1 MFTITPIVI
10 SSFISTVVLAI
21 NTSIAWKYYRQERSG
36 YYFSLF
42 TASLAFW
49 GVMVTLGYAAV
60 PLQLKVFF
68 AVLDAWGY
76 RTAEA
81 FLFLFA
87 LCFAGY
93 EHIAEKKWIKAIA
106 LFQILSHALL
116 ASTNQWHGL
125 IWKDFIPQANNVVL
139 FVHGPAFS
147 LTVITGY
154 SLALIDM
161 ILFVIASFQGSNII
175 KRQARLLI
183 TAFLVQ
189 TFLNVAY
196 NIDLFGMPGVDWT
209 SIASAF
215 TNVFVLWALSGQR
228 LLDINPIARNKLINN
243 LSDGMIAL
251 DLKNRIIDIN
261 RSAAEILGNGEDALL
276 GKNLEDIFP
285 RFSSELREAPEKEVK
300 FELHI
305 NDQRFYDT
313 LISPL
318 RDEWPKGLVGR
329 LIILRDITELKQ
341 KELRLLQLHKAVEQS
356 PVSVVITDIQGNIEY
371 INPHFSQLTGYA
383 LDEVMGKNPRII
395 QSGDTTPET
404 YDEMWKTIRSGKVW
418 RGEVWNKKKNGEP
431 YCEVEIIAPV
441 IDSDGTIVN
450 YIAIKEDVT
459 AEKESDAKLH
469 EAYVKLEEQMKEI
482 QGLQDE
488 LREQAIRDP
497 LTKLHNRH
505 YLKETLSR
513 ELSRAMR
520 EKYPVS
526 FLLLDIDHFKHVN
539 DTYGHAAGDFVL
551 RDLADHLAEFTR
563 TGDIVCRYG
572 GEEFLV
578 AFPNTKE
585 LDAFLIADRLRES
598 IQESPI
604 YVDHNMISI
613 TISAGISE
621 FPTHGQYET
630 LVLETADKALYHAK
644 HNGRNQVVL
653 WSKIKAPF

>member
-10 SSFISTVVLAI
+10 SCLISTVVLTI
-21 NTSIAWKYYRQERSG
+21 NTFIAWQRRQERSG

-76 RTAEA
+76 RTAEV

-93 EHIAEKKWIKAIA
+93 EHIAEKKWIKAYA
-106 LFQILSHALL
+106 VFHLLAHTLL

-125 IWKDFIPQANNVVL
+125 TWKDFIPQANNVVL
-139 FVHGPAFS
+139 FVHGPAMA
-147 LTVITGY
+147 LTIFTGY
-154 SLALIDM
+154 SLSLIDM

-183 TAFLVQ
+183 TAYLVQ
-189 TFLNVAY
+189 TFLNFAY

-215 TNVFVLWALSGQR
+215 TNIFVLWALSGQK

-261 RSAAEILGNGEDALL
+261 RSAAEVLGNTEDALL
-276 GKNLEDIFP
+276 GKKLEEVFP
-285 RFSSELREAPEKEVK
+285 RFSSELSEAPEKEVN
-300 FELHI
+300 FELSI
-305 NDQRFYDT
+305 GDNRYYDA

-318 RDEWPKGLVGR
+318 REEWPKGLVGR
-329 LIILRDITELKQ
+329 LIILRDVTERKQ
-341 KELRLLQLHKAVEQS
+341 NELRLLQLHKAVEQS
-356 PVSVVITDIQGNIEY
+356 PVSVVLTDINGNIEY
-371 INPHFSQLTGYA
+371 VNPFFTKLTGYD
-383 LDEVMGKNPRII
+383 LNEVLGKNPRMI
-395 QSGDTTPET
+395 QSGDTSPET
-404 YDEMWKTIRSGKVW
+404 YELMWQTIRSGKVW
-418 RGEVWNKKKNGEP
+418 RGELLNKKKNGET
-431 YCEVEIIAPV
+431 YWEVEMISPV
-441 IDSDGTIVN
+441 INSEGVIVN

-459 AEKESDAKLH
+459 AQKESDVKLR
-469 EAYVKLEEQMKEI
+469 EAYTKLEEQMQEI

-520 EKYPVS
+520 ERYPIS
-526 FLLLDIDHFKHVN
+526 FLMLDIDHFKRVN

-551 RDLADHLAEFTR
+551 RDLADQLAEFTR

-585 LDAFLIADRLRES
+585 GDAFLIADRLRAS

-604 YVDHNMISI
+604 YVDHHAISI

-621 FPTHGQYET
+621 FPTHGQYEA
-630 LVLETADKALYHAK
+630 LILETADKALYHAK
-644 HNGRNQVVL
+644 HTGRNQVIL
-653 WSKIKAPF
+653 WSKIKPPF

>member
-10 SSFISTVVLAI
+10 SCLISTVVLTI
-21 NTSIAWKYYRQERSG
+21 NTTIAWQRRQERSG

-68 AVLDAWGY
+68 TVLDAWGY
-76 RTAEA
+76 RTADA

-93 EHIAEKKWIKAIA
+93 EHIAEKKWVKAIA
-106 LFQILSHALL
+106 MFHVLSHALM

-125 IWKDFIPQANNVVL
+125 LWKEFIPQADNVVL
-139 FVHGPAFS
+139 FVHGPAFA
-147 LTVITGY
+147 LPVITGY
-154 SLALIDM
+154 SFALIDM

-189 TFLNVAY
+189 ILLNVSY
-196 NIDLFGMPGVDWT
+196 NLDLFDMPGVDWT

-215 TNVFVLWALSGQR
+215 TNVFVLWALSGQK

-251 DLKNRIIDIN
+251 DMKNRIIDIN
-261 RSAAEILGNGEDALL
+261 RAAAEILGSTENALL
-276 GKNLEDIFP
+276 GKKLEDVFP
-285 RFSSELREAPEKEVK
+285 RLISELREAPEKEVK
-300 FELHI
+300 FELNI
-305 NDQRFYDT
+305 DDQRYYDA
-313 LISPL
+313 LLSPL
-318 RDEWPKGLVGR
+318 RDEWPKGQVGR
-329 LIILRDITELKQ
+329 MIILRDITERKQ
-341 KELRLLQLHKAVEQS
+341 TELRLLQLHKAVEQS
-356 PVSVVITDIQGNIEY
+356 PLSVLITNIQGNIEY
-371 INPHFSQLTGYA
+371 VNPHFTKLTGYG
-383 LDEVMGKNPRII
+383 LDEVIGKNPRLV
-395 QSGDTTPET
+395 QSGNTPLET

-418 RGEVWNKKKNGEP
+418 RGEVWSKKKNGEP
-431 YCEVEIIAPV
+431 YCEVEVIAPV
-441 IDSDGTIVN
+441 IDSDGIIVN

-469 EAYVKLEEQMKEI
+469 EAYVRLEEQMKEI

-513 ELSRAMR
+513 ELSRAVR
-520 EKYPVS
+520 ERYPIS
-526 FLLLDIDHFKHVN
+526 FLLLDIDHFKRVN
-539 DTYGHAAGDFVL
+539 DTYGHAVGDFVL
-551 RDLADHLAEFTR
+551 IELADQLAEFTR

-572 GEEFLV
+572 GEEFLI

-585 LDAFLIADRLRES
+585 RDAFLIADRLRES

-621 FPTHGQYET
+621 FPTHGQYEA

-644 HNGRNQVVL
+644 HNGRNQVAL
-653 WSKIKAPF
+653 WSKIQPPF